1 MHSTFNGQLTLL
13 VKLSLYVYSTM
24 ENINTFKDKLLKGL
38 GNKYLSQHVKDDL
51 LNKLIEIEV
60 KEKVGAIGYDT
71 LTSYYGK
78 GEGLNYISDYVKSLV
93 KNEGFGVGSA
103 IAQFDS
109 NF

>member
-1 MHSTFNGQLTLL
+1 M
-13 VKLSLYVYSTM
+13 YVCFVM
-24 ENINTFKDKLLKGL
+24 ENTDIIKDKLLKGL

-71 LTSYYGK
+71 LSSYYGK

-93 KNEGFGVGSA
+93 RNEGFGVGSA